1 MPKTRILKSFFLI
14 TIAYFF
20 SLVINVAVQVILAG
34 QFGAGLEM
42 DSYLVALTIPSFF
55 ILIFSTALSKVFTP
69 IFIDYQVK
77 KGQTYIWVFTSNF
90 INISALMLLLLLLA
104 GEVFVKQCVFW
115 LAPGLSK
122 SSYDL
127 AVSLMR
133 IFLPS
138 VFFGGITT
146 ILTSLYYAHNRFLLP
161 SLGLILNS
169 AVILFAVL
177 ILKNTLGIYSVAW
190 GVFLGG
196 VVQCIFLA
204 PILWRR
210 YSFSFNM
217 KEEGLQ
223 KFSKLL
229 FPVLIGAFFYK
240 AIGLIEKNIASS
252 LSVGSISHLGYAY
265 RIIPILLVL
274 ASSGISTILFPLLSK
289 YASLND
295 WVSVKKGFLSGISS
309 LVILIS
315 PIVIYLIVLR
325 IEVIKL
331 LYERGQFTAQ
341 NTTVIS
347 SLFAYYLIALFF
359 MVVSTVPSQIY
370 TIMQNTK
377 ILIPIGVI
385 ETVAYLGYCF
395 YLSKLFGLQG
405 IAYAFALYYLGAC
418 VINYVVLYSRLK
430 SITLREICLPPFKII
445 STALLSGYFLNYLNV
460 HLRPFLKSL
469 PEVLFIT
476 IIISASLV
484 LYFLMMHYLHI
495 AEIGEIKG
503 IIFAKLKGNS
513 SVVSPLSSES

>member
-1 MPKTRILKSFFLI
+1 MSKKIILKSFFLI

-34 QFGAGLEM
+34 YFGSGLEM
-42 DSYLVALTIPSFF
+42 DSYLVAFTIPSFF

-77 KGQTYIWVFTSNF
+77 KGKTYIWKFTSNF
-90 INISALMLLLLLLA
+90 INISAIMLILLLLA
-104 GEVFVKQCVFW
+104 GEAFVAQCISF

-122 SSYDL
+122 SSHDL
-127 AVSLMR
+127 SVSLMR

-138 VFFGGITT
+138 IFFGGIST

-161 SLGLILNS
+161 SLGLVLNS
-169 AVILFAVL
+169 VVILFTVL
-177 ILKNTLGIYSVAW
+177 IFKNVLGIYSVAW
-190 GVFLGG
+190 GVFGGG

-204 PILWRR
+204 PILRQR
-210 YSFSFNM
+210 YSFFFNI

-252 LSVGSISHLGYAY
+252 LSMGSIAHLGYAY
-265 RIIPILLVL
+265 RVIPILLVL
-274 ASSGISTILFPLLSK
+274 ASTGISTVLFPLLSK
-289 YASLND
+289 YASLHD
-295 WVSVKKGFLSGISS
+295 WVRVKKGFLSGISS

-325 IEVIKL
+325 VEVIRI

-341 NTTVIS
+341 DTIVIS
-347 SLFAYYLIALFF
+347 SLFVYYLIALFF

-377 ILIPIGVI
+377 ILIPIGII
-385 ETVAYLGYCF
+385 EAVAYLGYCF
-395 YLSKLFGLQG
+395 YLSSLFGLQG
-405 IAYAFALYYLGAC
+405 IAYAFALYYLTAF
-418 VINYVVLYSRLK
+418 VINYVVLYSRLQ
-430 SITLREICLPPFKII
+430 SITLREIFLPPFKII
-445 STALLSGYFLNYLNV
+445 STALLSGCFLSYLNV
-460 HLRPFLKSL
+460 HLKPFLKSL
-469 PEVLFIT
+469 PEVLFVAL
-476 IIISASLV
+476 IISVSLV
-484 LYFLMMHYLHI
+484 LYFLMMHYLRI

-503 IIFAKLKGNS
+503 IILAKLRGGSS
-513 SVVSPLSSES
+513 SVAPLSSES